1 MNLEISIEK
10 GINSFNQLFL
20 PYIFIIYDIKEKK
33 ILSLRMSKSE
43 SSKVDQ
49 IRSLNASIK
58 RLNLDL
64 KNEDIFIIQDTS
76 YTYFDCCEKFSKI
89 NSKRIQANNSCIMPI
104 FLNFLHN
111 LDGNDT
117 KSSGLVTSFNNFL
130 KVKNHLE
137 ITKIESE
144 IFLRNNFDNEKKL
157 INLEFENIFFKR
169 KKEIYLNFLESL
181 RVQKC
186 FLRIEFDL
194 AKINALLISYRL
206 ASDKI
211 LKIKD
216 KYGFIQLTTIVL
228 PNSFEIELIFLNAG
242 FSVIKNSDF
251 FSVFLKLCYFILYF
265 LGFSINDIY
274 FIKLQDL
281 DKLLTENVVTFNL
294 ENKVKIRTILSD
306 TREKY
311 ISIQEEVETLFDYS
325 GKLKNTKNSSHLSPK
340 TIALNINKDL
350 KQISI
355 ILKITFTVETIR
367 AAAIFRLL
375 CFANDKYV
383 ANEFEINQ
391 NYIKKISKNY
401 SMKGIN

>member
-1 MNLEISIEK
+1 MDLEISIEK
-10 GINSFNQLFL
+10 EKNSFNQLFL

-49 IRSLNASIK
+49 IRSLHASIK
-58 RLNLDL
+58 RLNLNL
-64 KNEDIFIIQDTS
+64 KDEDIFIIQDTS
-76 YTYFDCCEKFSKI
+76 YIYFHCCERFSKI
-89 NSKRIQANNSCIMPI
+89 NSKRIQANKISIMPI
-104 FLNFLHN
+104 FLNFLNN
-111 LDGNDT
+111 LDGKDT
-117 KSSGLVTSFNNFL
+117 KSNRLVTLFNNFL
-130 KVKNHLE
+130 KEENHFE

-157 INLEFENIFFKR
+157 INLEFENIFFRR

-186 FLRIEFDL
+186 FFRIEFDL
-194 AKINALLISYRL
+194 AKINCLLISYRL

-211 LKIKD
+211 LKTKD
-216 KYGFIQLTTIVL
+216 KYGFIQFTTIVL

-251 FSVFLKLCYFILYF
+251 FSVFLKLCYFLLYF

-294 ENKVKIRTILSD
+294 ENKVKIRTIMSD
-306 TREKY
+306 TRKKY
-311 ISIQEEVETLFDYS
+311 ISIQQEIETLFDCS

-350 KQISI
+350 KKISI

-375 CFANDKYV
+375 CLKNDKYV
-383 ANEFEINQ
+383 AHEFEISQ
-391 NYIKKISKNY
+391 NFIKKFSKIY